1 MPRLASIDVL
11 RALTMLLMIFVN
23 DLWSLH
29 DIPLWLEHT
38 AAKED
43 GMGLADVVFPAFLV
57 IVGMSTPFAVASRR
71 AKGETTQQIFIH
83 IISRAFALIVMG
95 VFLVNGETIN
105 ANATG
110 IPRWIWFPLS
120 CLCFILIWNSYPKSM
135 NKTLRISLQTIGAL
149 VLITMA
155 ILYKGGDNGSE
166 HFATS
171 WWGILGLIG
180 WAYLAGSLAY
190 LFLGHSLV
198 LMILFW
204 AACLSI
210 NIANHAELL
219 TNATTLRVILSP
231 FGEGAMPA
239 FVAGGT
245 ICSMLFSNYRND
257 DKNLR
262 VIGLLLALGGILCIA
277 GFALRPLHGIS
288 KIQATPSWVLICT
301 AITFA
306 AFAFVYWLV
315 DIKKRSDLFNIIK
328 PAGTNTLTVYLLP
341 YFAYAILNAFSI
353 QYPDVISSGAVGL
366 LKSFLF
372 ALLIVII
379 GGKIP
384 VKVKL

>member
-83 IISRAFALIVMG
+83 ILSRAFALIVMG

-105 ANATG
+105 AEATG

-120 CLCFILIWNSYPKSM
+120 CLCFILIWNSYPKSIS
-135 NKTLRISLQTIGAL
+135 KTLRIALRTIGAL
-149 VLITMA
+149 VLVIML
-155 ILYKGGDNGSE
+155 IIYRGGENGSE
-166 HFATS
+166 HFTTS

-190 LFLGHSLV
+190 LFLGHSFL
-198 LMILFW
+198 LMIIFW
-204 AACLSI
+204 LGCLGI

-219 TNATTLRVILSP
+219 TNASLLRTILSP

-239 FVAGGT
+239 FVAGGAIGSIIFMKFRENT
-245 ICSMLFSNYRND
+245 R
-257 DKNLR
+257 R
-262 VIGLLLALGGILCIA
+262 VIGILLALSGLFCAA
-277 GFALRPLHGIS
+277 GFGLRPLHGIS

-301 AITFA
+301 AITYAVFA
-306 AFAFVYWLV
+306 IIYWLV
-315 DIKKRSDLFNIIK
+315 DVKGKAAWFDIIK

-341 YFAYAILNAFSI
+341 YFVYAILNAFSLH
-353 QYPDVISSGAVGL
+353 YPEVISIGAVGL
-366 LKSFLF
+366 LRSF
-372 ALLIVII
+372 
-379 GGKIP
+379 
-384 VKVKL
+384 